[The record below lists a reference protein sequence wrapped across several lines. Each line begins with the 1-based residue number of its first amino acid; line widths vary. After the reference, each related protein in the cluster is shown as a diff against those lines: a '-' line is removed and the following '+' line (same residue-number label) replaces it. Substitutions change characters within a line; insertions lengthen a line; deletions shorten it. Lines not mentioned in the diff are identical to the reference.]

1 MDYGHRNLKS
11 KKIAYRLS
19 KRLFDLIVSSILL
32 LILSP
37 FILIIAI
44 LVKIKS
50 PGPVIYKGSRSYD
63 RSRSFL
69 IYKFRTMIVDA
80 EKVGGPSTAL
90 NDIRVTK
97 IGAFLRKY
105 KLDELPQ
112 LFNILKGDM
121 SFVGPRPQVEKYTS
135 LYQGEEL
142 SIFDVKPGL
151 TDFASLYF
159 IDMDSTLGTE
169 NVDEIY
175 ISKIEP
181 VKNKLRL
188 KYVKEQSLCT
198 DLRILGLTFLA
209 VLGIKNQTN

>member
-1 MDYGHRNLKS
+1 
-11 KKIAYRLS
+11 
-19 KRLFDLIVSSILL
+19 
-32 LILSP
+32 
-37 FILIIAI
+37 
-44 LVKIKS
+44 
-50 PGPVIYKGSRSYD
+50 
-63 RSRSFL
+63 
-69 IYKFRTMIVDA
+69 MIVDA

-142 SIFDVKPGL
+142 SILDVKPGL